1 MTVHL
6 KKAKRVLQYLK
17 PTFVNNYHVDSIG
30 LFGSIV
36 REDFRPETSDV
47 DIVVSFTQPI
57 GIEFIDLSDLLEKE
71 LKRKVD
77 VVSLKGVKEKYFKK
91 IEKDIVYV

>member
-1 MTVHL
+1 MTTHFEIV
-6 KKAKRVLQYLK
+6 KQVLQRLK
-17 PTFVNNYHVDSIG
+17 PRLINDFHVDTIG

-36 REDFRPETSDV
+36 REDFSPNSDV
-47 DIVVSFTQPI
+47 DIMVNFSQPI
-57 GIEFIDLSDLLEKE
+57 GIEFIDLSNLLEQE

-77 VVSLKGVKEKYFKK
+77 VVSGKGIKEKYFKE